1 MKHIAFIMDGNGRW
15 ADNHGKTRQF
25 GHEKGS
31 ENVYDIFLSCINLN
45 INTAT
50 FFAMSSENMNR
61 PKEETQ
67 FISILLDN
75 SIKRHLPDLI
85 ENKIKFKVIG
95 DTSHLP
101 TTVKETISHAENLTS
116 KHERYKLNI
125 AYNYGGKWDIVN
137 SINTLLENN
146 DEITLDNISSHLST
160 GSDYPDLI
168 VRTGGYK
175 RLSNFMLWQ
184 AAYSELIFLE
194 TLWPEFS
201 SDNVADILENYRTIK
216 RKFGK
221 LIND

>member
-1 MKHIAFIMDGNGRW
+1 MDGNGRW
-15 ADNHGKTRQF
+15 ADNHGKTRQY

-61 PKEETQ
+61 PKEETEY
-67 FISILLDN
+67 ISILLDN
-75 SIKRHLPDLI
+75 SIKRYLPDLI
-85 ENKIKFKVIG
+85 GNKIKFKVIG

-101 TTVKETISHAENLTS
+101 SAVKETISYAEQSTS
-116 KHERYKLNI
+116 KFEKYKLNI

-137 SINTLLENN
+137 SIHKLLEHNV
-146 DEITLDNISSHLST
+146 EITYDNISTYLST
-160 GSDYPDLI
+160 GSDFPDLI

-184 AAYSELIFLE
+184 SAYSELIFLD

-201 SDNVADILENYRTIK
+201 SNDVSDILSSYRSIK

>member
-1 MKHIAFIMDGNGRW
+1 MDGNGRW
-15 ADNHGKTRQF
+15 ADKHGKSRQY

-31 ENVYDIFLSCINLN
+31 SNVYDIFLSCIELN

-61 PKEETQ
+61 PKEETE

-75 SIKRHLPDLI
+75 SIKKYLQDLI
-85 ENKIKFKVIG
+85 DNQIKFMVIG
-95 DTSHLP
+95 DLSHLP
-101 TTVKETISHAENLTS
+101 ENIKKTIEYAESVTS
-116 KHERYKLNI
+116 KFTKHRLNI
-125 AYNYGGKWDIVN
+125 AYNYGGQWDLIN
-137 SINTLLENN
+137 SINILLSKKLVISYENLS
-146 DEITLDNISSHLST
+146 DHLST
-160 GSDYPDLI
+160 GSNFPDLI

-184 AAYSELIFLE
+184 AAYSELIFLD

-201 SDNVADILENYRTIK
+201 SNDVSKILSNYKSIK

-221 LIND
+221 VD